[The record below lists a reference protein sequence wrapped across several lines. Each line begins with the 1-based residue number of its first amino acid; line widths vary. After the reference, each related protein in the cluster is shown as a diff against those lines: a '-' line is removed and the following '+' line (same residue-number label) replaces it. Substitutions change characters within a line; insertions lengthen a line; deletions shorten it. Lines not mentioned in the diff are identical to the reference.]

1 MSAEATLSKP
11 VVKRSQRVD
20 TDDSALCVCGCVGV
34 LESSD
39 RNSEMIKQEVA
50 RLQEMLNRLD
60 FKRKVLCVCICVY
73 FPKKHTERQVK
84 TDVVMNDGTFDG
96 TIPSTPT
103 GSPVQNGCPG
113 QGNR

>member
-60 FKRKVLCVCICVY
+60 FKRKVLCACVFVCI
-73 FPKKHTERQVK
+73 FQR
-84 TDVVMNDGTFDG
+84 
-96 TIPSTPT
+96 STP
-103 GSPVQNGCPG
+103 SVK
-113 QGNR
+113 